1 MVLRI
6 IMAPDDTPNYKET
19 GRRLS
24 PVLSKII
31 LQAEEDNRQIL
42 TTKDFVEFYEIT
54 DTYARKMIAHLVE
67 TGWLVRVGPGK
78 YQLQPAKT
86 GLDPY
91 PSADKFV
98 AAGQLSPDGFIAF
111 GSAAEYHGLTT
122 QVFQSVTIATTKR
135 GRIHAGTPVRIEYV
149 HVSPRNFVGFQNSS
163 KAPNVLVATVERTL
177 IDVLDRPDYSGGI
190 SDIPEIFRRAA
201 ARAKIDKILELLPTY
216 RSKSLVQRAGFMLE
230 AFGYRLTAEQEQQ
243 LQKWSQGNFAYL
255 FAVGHAGTDRQK
267 RYSSKWRLVINAVG
281 FLPEEK
287 AG

>member
-1 MVLRI
+1 
-6 IMAPDDTPNYKET
+6 MAPDDTPNFREI

-42 TTKDFVEFYEIT
+42 TTKDFIEFYEIT
-54 DTYARKMIAHLVE
+54 DTYARKMIANLVE

-98 AAGQLSPDGFIAF
+98 AAGQLSNDGFIAF

-122 QVFQSVTIATTKR
+122 QVFQSVTVATTKR
-135 GRIHAGTPVRIEYV
+135 GRIREGAPVRIEYV
-149 HVSPRNFVGFQNSS
+149 HVNQHNFVGFQSIS
-163 KAPNVLVATVERTL
+163 KAPNVRVATIERTL
-177 IDVLDRPDYSGGI
+177 LDVLDRPDYSGGI
-190 SDIPEIFRRAA
+190 SDIPEIFRRATS
-201 ARAKIDKILELLPTY
+201 RAKVDKILEYLPTY
-216 RSKSLVQRAGFMLE
+216 HSKSLVQRIGFMLE
-230 AFGYRLTAEQEQQ
+230 AFGYQLSSEQSEE
-243 LQKWSQGNFAYL
+243 LQKLSKGNYAYL
-255 FAVGHAGTDRQK
+255 FTQGYRGTDSHS
-267 RYSSKWRLVINAVG
+267 RYSSKWRLVINAPG
-281 FLPEEK
+281 FVPGEK